1 MPQKIKHMVV
11 LFIFTLCIYVN
22 GNTQTSTENFDCL
35 QIDNLGIL
43 KKSFD
48 SFEKDLF
55 NHYAFGNDTIKTYRT
70 FLTEVYSLSI
80 NLRKL
85 PSTTSLELA
94 RVFKKKATDRNSLWI
109 LLSEY
114 DEGMEASENA
124 NTQKDV
130 QNDSE
135 TLTFNYRG
143 GFIQCLKNTNE
154 SDAFKEIIETLEFN
168 GNVSPSLI
176 AQRIHDLPTNEFNTP
191 EVKSFIAFD
200 IFYSILLV
208 IEKAFR

>member
-1 MPQKIKHMVV
+1 MPQRIKHMVV
-11 LFIFTLCIYVN
+11 LFFLVLFSCTI
-22 GNTQTSTENFDCL
+22 GNTQTSEENFDCL
-35 QIDNLGIL
+35 QIDNLGVL
-43 KKSFD
+43 KRSFE

-55 NHYAFGNDTIKTYRT
+55 NHYSFNNDTIKTYKT

-85 PSTTSLELA
+85 PSPTSLELA
-94 RVFKKKATDRNSLWI
+94 RVFKKKATDRSSLWV

-114 DEGMEASENA
+114 DEEIVASGKTSVK
-124 NTQKDV
+124 NTDISKE
-130 QNDSE
+130 E

-143 GFIQCLKNTNE
+143 GFIQCLKNTNN
-154 SDAFKEIIETLEFN
+154 SDRFKNIIEMLELD

-176 AQRIHDLPTNEFNTP
+176 AQKLHDLPVEEFDTP

-200 IFYSILLV
+200 IYYSILLV

>member
-1 MPQKIKHMVV
+1 MPQRINHTVVLLFLV
-11 LFIFTLCIYVN
+11 LFISTI
-22 GNTQTSTENFDCL
+22 GNTQTNEQNFDCL
-35 QIDNLGIL
+35 QIDNLGVL
-43 KKSFD
+43 KRSFD

-55 NHYAFGNDTIKTYRT
+55 NHYSFENDTIKTYKT

-85 PSTTSLELA
+85 PSSTSLELA
-94 RVFKKKATDRNSLWI
+94 RVFKKQATDRNSLWV

-114 DEGMEASENA
+114 DEELVASGGESSIKTD
-124 NTQKDV
+124 NTDEK
-130 QNDSE
+130 

-154 SDAFKEIIETLEFN
+154 SEAFKDIIEALEYD

-176 AQRIHDLPTNEFNTP
+176 AQRLHDLPTAEFNTP

-200 IFYSILLV
+200 IYYSILLV